1 MDWNLAIERN
11 HCALKRIVAA
21 LVAMAGGLSSPL
33 EGFEDRS
40 SGRARGSTVDREGRG
55 DCAAIGVPGT
65 MREAS
70 GPNAVITPT
79 RRSDDRRPPHKGEVE
94 PAFTLPRRLH
104 RAILRLLRPAESAVR
119 RLIIVMARGVTLPPP
134 RPRKARPSQ
143 VFLRKPGGTGI
154 YLPPGVRACTS
165 PSPLW
170 GGVRGGG
177 PAAPSLPLLDSLRR
191 SFRRRH
197 RAQTSIPRISFPG
210 VTAPSPITPRLPP
223 APGDRLDAT
232 RLALRLQALGAALD
246 DLPGQARRFAR
257 WRARKETGRD
267 AAGAQNKNQTR
278 RSWPL
283 RPGRAPGQRPAYRR
297 RHEVHEVLGDLHW
310 LAFEVLEHRDTS

>member
-11 HCALKRIVAA
+11 HSALKRIVAA

-33 EGFEDRS
+33 AGFEARS
-40 SGRARGSTVDREGRG
+40 SGRASGSTVGREGRG
-55 DCAAIGVPGT
+55 DCEAIGVPGT

-70 GPNAVITPT
+70 GRDAENTPT
-79 RRSDDRRPPHKGEVE
+79 RRSGDRQPPHKGEVE
-94 PAFTLPRRLH
+94 WAFTLPRRLH

-134 RPRKARPSQ
+134 RPRKRTPPSI
-143 VFLRKPGGTGI
+143 FLRKPGGTGI
-154 YLPPGVRACTS
+154 YLPPGVRLSVS
-165 PSPLW
+165 PAQD
-170 GGVRGGG
+170 RGRS
-177 PAAPSLPLLDSLRR
+177 ALPLLDPLRR
-191 SFRRRH
+191 PLSLSKGRRRH
-197 RAQTSIPRISFPG
+197 QAQTSIPRISFPG

-223 APGDRLDAT
+223 APDDPLDAT

-257 WRARKETGRD
+257 WKARKQ
-267 AAGAQNKNQTR
+267 AGATR

-283 RPGRAPGQRPAYRR
+283 RPGRAPGQRPANRR
-297 RHEVHEVLGDLHW
+297 RHEVHEVLSDLHW